1 MFYTRSASILQS
13 VFINPNAAYLSSGSA
28 SSIPSPLNIG
38 LENSRRF
45 RALPVYAALL
55 SEGYPGFER
64 LVSNTVQLSRRVAV
78 YLRDSPHYE
87 LLPDEG
93 APLDRVFMIVLFRAK
108 DAALNDVLVERI
120 NETRQMYV
128 SGTAWAGQKAVRIAV
143 SNWKV
148 DVERDY
154 KVVAAILD
162 AVAAGDEFDIEKFD
176 A

>member
-1 MFYTRSASILQS
+1 DWALQPSDCGMFYTRSASILQS

-93 APLDRVFMIVLFRAK
+93 APLDRV
-108 DAALNDVLVERI
+108 
-120 NETRQMYV
+120 
-128 SGTAWAGQKAVRIAV
+128 
-143 SNWKV
+143 
-148 DVERDY
+148 
-154 KVVAAILD
+154 
-162 AVAAGDEFDIEKFD
+162 
-176 A
+176 